1 MERTVAQGW
10 SGDDAPTRL
19 DRFLVPIFSF
29 IFNALRG
36 ACNACMYLSIRR
48 RLRNALPSSIRRN
61 AMRIGAKAV
70 SPHPAASGAA
80 LVGMMAYR
88 ETLVTEC
95 AGRCRWYL
103 LPHFVFPLLLER
115 PPQSRRGPGAIP
127 GATSGWTPSKAQPQS
142 ELIKNGRRYLASERF

>member
-10 SGDDAPTRL
+10 FGDDAPTRL

-29 IFNALRG
+29 IFNVLRG
-36 ACNACMYLSIRR
+36 ACNACMYLAIRR

-70 SPHPAASGAA
+70 SLHPAASGAA
-80 LVGMMAYR
+80 LVGMVAYR

-115 PPQSRRGPGAIP
+115 PPQGRGREPGSL
-127 GATSGWTPSKAQPQS
+127 GQPC
-142 ELIKNGRRYLASERF
+142 GR